1 MEDADK
7 AKERLSV
14 VVRVLSGQLS
24 VTEAAAML
32 GISRK
37 SYYEWQERAL
47 AGMQDA
53 LMDRRAGRKPT
64 PVDAEKEQLKEQVET
79 LSMKLELAEKTI
91 EVKNILA
98 AFEARQ
104 KSLLSDSAMPGK
116 KKRIPDKQ

>member
-7 AKERLSV
+7 AKERLAV

-24 VTEAAAML
+24 ATEAAAML

-47 AGMQDA
+47 SGMQEA
-53 LMDRRAGRKPT
+53 LTNRPAGRKPA

-79 LSMKLELAEKTI
+79 LSMKLTLAQKTI
-91 EVKNILA
+91 EVKNIIA
-98 AFEARQ
+98 EFEARQ

>member
-1 MEDADK
+1 MENADK

-14 VVRVLSGQLS
+14 VVRVLSGQMT

-37 SYYEWQERAL
+37 SYYEWQDRAL
-47 AGMQDA
+47 AGMQNA
-53 LMDRRAGRKPT
+53 LTDRRAGRKPT
-64 PVDAEKEQLKEQVET
+64 PVDAEKEHLKEHVET
-79 LSMKLELAEKTI
+79 LSMKLELAQKTI
-91 EVKNILA
+91 EVKNIIA

-116 KKRIPDKQ
+116 KKRIPDRP